1 MLCCNVAGWAK
12 GGGCVLERTVQENAV
27 RSNVLRHY
35 QPDIVCLVE
44 MWLRGDETAVFDG
57 YQWFGHNR
65 SNLSNKAVRGS
76 GGVGL
81 LVRLSWYTLVC

>member
-1 MLCCNVAGWAK
+1 M
-12 GGGCVLERTVQENAV
+12 

-44 MWLRGDETAVFDG
+44 TWLRGDETAVFDG

-81 LVRLSWYTLVC
+81 LVRSSWCQFWTVTVVEVGMEDVMWVRFEHKESRH